1 MLSPIND
8 KARQN
13 VLLVGAVVEKV
24 YLARRSNVLS
34 EPEANPDKRLRCA
47 RETFS
52 STAQTYYLIHYFS
65 RIVSNIQ
72 FNIRIHI
79 TVILINNSFYKKK
92 SSWSSLIC
100 HWA

>member
-34 EPEANPDKRLRCA
+34 EPEANPDERLRFA
-47 RETFS
+47 R
-52 STAQTYYLIHYFS
+52 
-65 RIVSNIQ
+65 
-72 FNIRIHI
+72 
-79 TVILINNSFYKKK
+79 
-92 SSWSSLIC
+92 
-100 HWA
+100 